1 MPAVKGGDVAAGES
15 FADFYRASLAPM
27 VRFAYLL
34 TAGSADAEDLVQDAF
49 ARMQTRWHQIDHPVA
64 YLRRSIV
71 NGAASRRRRQAV
83 AHRNQPAPVSE
94 TVELGA
100 SELRDAIAALPH
112 RQRAA
117 VVLRY
122 YEDLSEADIADVLG
136 CRIPAVKSL
145 LHRALNDL
153 REVVER

>member
-34 TAGSADAEDLVQDAF
+34 TAGSPDAEDLVQDAF
-49 ARMQTRWHQIDHPVA
+49 AKMQARWDEVEHPIA

-83 AHRNQPAPVSE
+83 AHRNQPVPVSE

-122 YEDLSEADIADVLG
+122 YEDLSEADIADALG

-145 LHRALNDL
+145 LHRALRDL